1 MCRVCP
7 DETGPSCNST
17 GGRSRRWG
25 LQLRPGWFG
34 KTEIV
39 TQISALLVN
48 YFSADL
54 IARAV
59 RSLGDQGLDIDVRVV
74 DNSLDPVESNYLRRV
89 LPSFVHLK
97 INEVN
102 TGFGGGC
109 NQAYAEAKGEKILL
123 LNPDAY
129 LLPGALLEL
138 DLALQEEERVAAVG
152 PRTFW
157 DDQLQFLMP
166 PSTFPSLVG
175 HCARSLFCDHPLFLR
190 WRSHYFRKFAFR
202 YWSCERPMSVPAL
215 SGGHVLLKRSALE
228 KVGGLFDERFFLY
241 WEDSDLMQRLRAA
254 GYDLRMIPAA
264 SAVHEYTHSPEK
276 SRRIG
281 EGWPTYYRKHLASHP
296 VVRWLDRRQVTPRWS
311 RHPVRIGLSAS
322 RHDNGDLVFAVPWRW
337 QNSWW
342 MEVSVDPDFY
352 PAIGYRGRG
361 TTALLTMN
369 LQERLAGQILHV
381 RLSSPECSEQ
391 GHYWQSEF

>member
-1 MCRVCP
+1 MCRVCL
-7 DETGPSCNST
+7 DETCLSCNST
-17 GGRSRRWG
+17 GGRSGGWG
-25 LQLRPGWFG
+25 RQFRPGWFG

-48 YFSADL
+48 HFSADL

-59 RSLGDQGLDIDVRVV
+59 RSLENQGLDIDVRVV
-74 DNSLDPVESNYLRRV
+74 DNSLDPSESDHLRRV
-89 LPSFVHLK
+89 LPSFANLK

-129 LLPGALLEL
+129 LLPGSLREL
-138 DLALQEEERVAAVG
+138 DLALQEDDRVAAVG
-152 PRTFW
+152 PRTYW

-166 PSTFPSLVG
+166 PSTFPSLAG
-175 HCARSLFCDHPLFLR
+175 HCARSLFRNHPLFLR
-190 WRSHYFRKFAFR
+190 WQSHQFRKFAFR

-254 GYDLRMIPAA
+254 GYDLRMIPDA

-281 EGWPTYYRKHLASHP
+281 EGWPIYYRKHLASHP
-296 VVRWLDRRQVTPRWS
+296 VVRWLDRKPVTPRWS
-311 RHPVRIGLSAS
+311 RHLARIGLSAS
-322 RHDNGDLVFAVPWRW
+322 RQDNGDLVFAVPSQW

-342 MEVSVDPDFY
+342 LEVSVDPDFY
-352 PAIGYRGRG
+352 PAIGHRGRG
-361 TTALLTMN
+361 PTALLTMK
-369 LQERLAGQILHV
+369 LQERLAGQVLHV
-381 RLSSPECSEQ
+381 RLSSPERSEQ
-391 GHYWQSEF
+391 GHYWQSEV